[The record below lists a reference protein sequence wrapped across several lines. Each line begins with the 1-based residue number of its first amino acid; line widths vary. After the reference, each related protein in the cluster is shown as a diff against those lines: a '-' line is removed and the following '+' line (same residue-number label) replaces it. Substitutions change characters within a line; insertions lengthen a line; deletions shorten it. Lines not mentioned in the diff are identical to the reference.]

1 MIAENLYE
9 QIFSS
14 DEAFFEGNL
23 PAGKAGRSAP
33 TLKLRRKR
41 SDLLAKKT
49 TMYEGKRCHIKIQ
62 GSFLNSFSDPL
73 CIILYISDKSLL

>member
-23 PAGKAGRSAP
+23 PTGKAGSSA
-33 TLKLRRKR
+33 TSWRK
-41 SDLLAKKT
+41 K
-49 TMYEGKRCHIKIQ
+49 
-62 GSFLNSFSDPL
+62 
-73 CIILYISDKSLL
+73 

>member
-23 PAGKAGRSAP
+23 PAGLPAEDKTKAGKAGSSA
-33 TLKLRRKR
+33 TSCQKKQRCMREKDAILKFRNR
-41 SDLLAKKT
+41 
-49 TMYEGKRCHIKIQ
+49 
-62 GSFLNSFSDPL
+62 F
-73 CIILYISDKSLL
+73 

>member
-14 DEAFFEGNL
+14 DETFFEGNL
-23 PAGKAGRSAP
+23 PAGLPAEDKTKAGKAGSSAP

-41 SDLLAKKT
+41 SGLLAKKT
-49 TMYEGKRCHIKIQ
+49 TMYEGKRCHTKIQ
-62 GSFLNSFSDPL
+62 GLFLISFLRPF
-73 CIILYISDKSLL
+73 